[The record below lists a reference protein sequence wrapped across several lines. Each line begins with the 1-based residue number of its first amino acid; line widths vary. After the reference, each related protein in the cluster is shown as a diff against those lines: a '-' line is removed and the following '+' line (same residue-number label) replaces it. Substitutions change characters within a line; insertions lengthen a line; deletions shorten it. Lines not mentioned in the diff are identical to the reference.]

1 MVQLGYLCLFRH
13 YFPLVYYAI
22 PYLHSELKAKKKSC
36 YLFMVVSQMIS
47 QRLSLLRVT
56 MANWHTQAYRNYQ
69 AVGVYVCARTLY
81 WEFVIATANPVS
93 LRCVVFLTGW
103 FCHICQV
110 PAN

>member
-56 MANWHTQAYRNYQ
+56 MLIGILKHIGTTKLLACMCVR
-69 AVGVYVCARTLY
+69 ARFIGNL
-81 WEFVIATANPVS
+81 
-93 LRCVVFLTGW
+93 
-103 FCHICQV
+103 
-110 PAN
+110 